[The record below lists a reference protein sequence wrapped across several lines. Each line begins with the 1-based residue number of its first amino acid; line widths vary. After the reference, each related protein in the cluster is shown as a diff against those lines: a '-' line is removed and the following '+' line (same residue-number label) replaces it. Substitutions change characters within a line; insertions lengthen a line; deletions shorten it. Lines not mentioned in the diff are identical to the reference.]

1 VTDAEAA
8 AVGAEGE
15 RCDETFNSESGRR
28 ESGNDEDFCGE
39 YGGESGNAA
48 SGGRLD
54 KFLSSAPF
62 EARCEAL
69 RETRFDAR
77 SEALKAL
84 RRVACGAAAKAVS
97 LSPDRGGFF
106 GLARAG
112 GRSPRR

>member
-1 VTDAEAA
+1 MTDAEAA
-8 AVGAEGE
+8 AVGTEGE
-15 RCDETFNSESGRR
+15 RCDENFTCESG
-28 ESGNDEDFCGE
+28 SGQ
-39 YGGESGNAA
+39 SGDAP

-54 KFLSSAPF
+54 KLLSEAPFKARSNSTFDAPF

-84 RRVACGAAAKAVS
+84 RQVACGAAAKAVS
-97 LSPDRGGFF
+97 LSPDRGGLF

-112 GRSPRR
+112 GRNPRR